1 MDFAPVAQE
10 MSPAERAELD
20 WLLESGV
27 LGRSANAARVLRYI
41 CEESAAGRADRL
53 KEYTI
58 AVEALGRR
66 ADFDPQ
72 HDTIVRVTVHILRK
86 RLQEVYSHGEGV
98 SHSVRLVI
106 PPGAYAVHFVSV
118 EAKPRLEAEGS
129 PADAPVDSA
138 SSSANGADWLKT
150 PKAPARPDSG
160 RSLWL
165 ALLLAGALV
174 VFGVIAMRRHVNA
187 GVKASSGSVARGTS
201 ATLAGPVRAMLGTG
215 RKPYTDHAGRL
226 WRSTSCDGGTATP
239 TGDIAIGGTEDN
251 YLYQSGVRGM
261 VHCVFPVAKGTYELH
276 LYFAEP
282 TNLEA
287 ARRTAS
293 VSVNAGPS
301 RVVDVVDRAGGDR
314 IATSISIPGVSPEND
329 GAIHIDYT
337 SEVSPLNAVEILPT
351 PSAALLPIRIV
362 ASSSPYVDE
371 RGRVWLSDRYFS
383 GGRRGQTPDQA
394 HRPNLGLYAAD
405 RIGKFLYILPVV
417 PSANYRVRLYFREPW
432 FGQDNGPA
440 GGPGSRVFNVSCNG
454 EMVLRNFDILAEGD
468 GAPLVKTLERVTATT
483 DGAIELSF
491 LPVINYPVVNAIEVE
506 PEESPSK

>member
-1 MDFAPVAQE
+1 MNFAPPVQE

-66 ADFDPQ
+66 PDFNPQ
-72 HDTIVRVTVHILRK
+72 HDTIVRVTVHTLRK
-86 RLQEVYSHGEGV
+86 RLQEVYSHGEGA
-98 SHSVRLVI
+98 SHPVRLVI

-118 EAKPRLEAEGS
+118 DSKPRPETEA
-129 PADAPVDSA
+129 A
-138 SSSANGADWLKT
+138 SAN
-150 PKAPARPDSG
+150 DSTDLSPNTAEVSSK
-160 RSLWL
+160 RDYKWRLWL
-165 ALLLAGALV
+165 TLMLAAAFLALV
-174 VFGVIAMRRHVNA
+174 VFAVRKHVNA
-187 GVKASSGSVARGTS
+187 TRKENARSVEAAALTAS
-201 ATLAGPVRAMLGTG
+201 AGPLRAMLGPG
-215 RKPYTDHAGRL
+215 RTRYTDRAGQT
-226 WRSTSCDGGTATP
+226 WFPTGCDGGTGIVAKN
-239 TGDIAIGGTEDN
+239 IVFGGTEDS
-251 YLYQSGVRGM
+251 YLFQSGMKGM

-282 TNLEA
+282 TDLEA

-293 VSVNAGPS
+293 ISVNAGPA

-337 SEVSPLNAVEILPT
+337 SEVSPLNAVEILPA
-351 PSAALLPIRIV
+351 PSAALLPIRVV

-371 RGRVWLSDRYFS
+371 KGQVWLSDRYFV

-405 RIGKFLYILPVV
+405 RVGKFRYIVPVV
-417 PSANYRVRLYFREPW
+417 PSANYKVRLYLREPW

-454 EMVLRNFDILAEGD
+454 EMVLRNFDILANGN
-468 GAPLVKTLERVTATT
+468 GAPLVKTLDHVTATT
-483 DGAIELSF
+483 DGIIELSF
-491 LPVINYPVVNAIEVE
+491 LPVVNYPVVNAIEVE
-506 PEESPSK
+506 PEDATK

>member
-1 MDFAPVAQE
+1 
-10 MSPAERAELD
+10 MSPVERAELD

-66 ADFDPQ
+66 PEFNPQ
-72 HDTIVRVTVHILRK
+72 HDTIVRVTVHMLRK
-86 RLQEVYSHGEGV
+86 RLQEVYSQGEGA
-98 SHSVRLVI
+98 SHPVRLVI
-106 PPGAYAVHFVSV
+106 PSGGYAVHFASVDSKPASEV
-118 EAKPRLEAEGS
+118 EAPET
-129 PADAPVDSA
+129 PVDLSAVVAA
-138 SSSANGADWLKT
+138 SSAEW
-150 PKAPARPDSG
+150 PKQAETAPQQESR
-160 RSLWL
+160 RNLWL
-165 ALLLAGALV
+165 TLLLAAAFSAV
-174 VFGVIAMRRHVNA
+174 VIFAVRRQLNTEH
-187 GVKASSGSVARGTS
+187 KESSHSVAPTALTPS
-201 ATLAGPVRAMLGTG
+201 AGPIRTMLGS
-215 RKPYTDHAGRL
+215 RQKPYTDRSGRL
-226 WRSTSCDGGTATP
+226 WVPTSCDGGTSTSA
-239 TGDIAIGGTEDN
+239 GNAAIGGTEDS
-251 YLYQSGVRGM
+251 YLFRDGMRGM

-276 LYFAEP
+276 LFFAEP
-282 TNLEA
+282 TDLEA
-287 ARRTAS
+287 GRRTAS
-293 VSVNAGPS
+293 ISVNAGPA

-337 SEVSPLNAVEILPT
+337 SEVSPLNAVEILPA

-371 RGRVWLSDRYFS
+371 KGQMWLSDRYFS
-383 GGRRGQTPDQA
+383 GGRRGQTPDQE

-405 RIGKFLYILPVV
+405 RVGKFRYILPVA
-417 PSANYRVRLYFREPW
+417 PGASYKVRLYFREPW

-454 EMVLRNFDILAEGD
+454 EMVLRDFDILAEGK
-468 GAPLVKTLERVTATT
+468 GAPLVKTLDHITATT
-483 DGAIELSF
+483 DGMIELSF
-491 LPVINYPVVNAIEVE
+491 LSVTNYPVVNAIEVV

>member
-1 MDFAPVAQE
+1 MNFAPPAQE

-27 LGRSANAARVLRYI
+27 LGRSANGARVLRYI

-66 ADFDPQ
+66 PEFNPQ
-72 HDTIVRVTVHILRK
+72 HDTIVRVTVHTLRK
-86 RLQEVYSHGEGV
+86 RLQEVYSQGEGAN
-98 SHSVRLVI
+98 HSVRLVI
-106 PPGAYAVHFVSV
+106 PPGGYAVHFVSV
-118 EAKPRLEAEGS
+118 DSKPPSEVGVPETRVDLAASTPRGTEWPKPLEATSEH
-129 PADAPVDSA
+129 DS
-138 SSSANGADWLKT
+138 
-150 PKAPARPDSG
+150 R

-165 ALLLAGALV
+165 TLILAGAFLAFV
-174 VFGVIAMRRHVNA
+174 AFALRRQTNA
-187 GVKASSGSVARGTS
+187 GHKDDTRSAAAGALTTS
-201 ATLAGPVRAMLGTG
+201 PAPVRAMLGAG
-215 RKPYTDHAGRL
+215 QKPYTDRAGQS
-226 WRSTSCDGGTATP
+226 WVPTNCDGGTATSA
-239 TGDIAIGGTEDN
+239 GNIAIGGTEDS
-251 YLYQSGVRGM
+251 YLFQGGMRGM

-276 LYFAEP
+276 LYSAEP
-282 TNLEA
+282 TDLEA

-293 VSVNAGPS
+293 ISVNAGPA

-314 IATSISIPGVSPEND
+314 VATSISIPGVSPEND

-337 SEVSPLNAVEILPT
+337 SEVSPLNAVEILPS

-371 RGRVWLSDRYFS
+371 KRRTWLSDRYFS
-383 GGRRGQTPDQA
+383 GGRRGQTPDQE

-405 RIGKFLYILPVV
+405 RIGKFRYILPVA
-417 PSANYRVRLYFREPW
+417 PSESYKVRLYFREPW

-454 EMVLRNFDILAEGD
+454 EMVLRNFDILAEGN
-468 GAPLVKTLERVTATT
+468 GAPLVKTLDHITATT
-483 DGAIELSF
+483 DGTIELAF
-491 LPVINYPVVNAIEVE
+491 LPITNYPVVNAIEVV
-506 PEESPSK
+506 PEESSSK